1 MLIFVIIVSLI
12 LAVLMNVLTSCY
24 VCYNVAV
31 SPDAPKT
38 TILTVTGIVILN
50 ALFPYFLGCVTGLWY
65 IG

>member
-31 SPDAPKT
+31 NPDAPKT
-38 TILTVTGIVILN
+38 AILTVTGIVILN